1 MGFWERISNIDRRW
15 IFLATGIVV
24 FIPLLFKI
32 ITPTKISEP
41 VRKAYEAI
49 EALPAGANVMISID
63 FDPTSAPECMPMYIA
78 ILRHCFKKN
87 LHVIVL
93 GHIAYGI
100 PLGEMGLQKVS
111 KEFGK
116 KYGIDYINLGYRPG
130 YTAIMVGMG
139 KEIRDFYATDYK
151 GVPVDSFPIMRNIHN
166 YNDIAILIDIA
177 HGFTGDM
184 WVQYA
189 GARFGQK
196 IIIGCTGVVAPD
208 LYPYLQ
214 AGQVEGI
221 IGGMKGAAEYEQ
233 LLKRPDMAAI
243 GMPALS
249 ISHFFLVFLIILAN
263 VGFFIARRKK

>member
-1 MGFWERISNIDRRW
+1 MKILEKIINIDRRV
-15 IFLATGIVV
+15 IFLLIGLVV

-32 ITPTKISEP
+32 VTPTKISEP
-41 VRKAYEAI
+41 VKKAYEAI
-49 EALPAGANVMISID
+49 EALPPGSNVMISID

-78 ILRHCFKKN
+78 ILRHCFKRN
-87 LHVIVL
+87 LRVIVL

-100 PLGEMGLQKVS
+100 PLGEIGLEKVS

-116 KYGIDYINLGYRPG
+116 KYGVDYVNLGFRPG

-139 KEIRDFYATDYK
+139 REIRDFYAQDYR
-151 GVPVDSFPIMRNIHN
+151 GTPIDSFPFMRDVHN
-166 YNDIAILIDIA
+166 YNDIEMLVDIA
-177 HGFTGDM
+177 HGYSAEL

-189 GARFGQK
+189 GARYGQR
-196 IIIGCTGVVAPD
+196 IIIGSTGVVAPD
-208 LYPYLQ
+208 IYPYLQ
-214 AGQVEGI
+214 SGQIEGI

-249 ISHFFLVFLIILAN
+249 ISHFFIVFLIIMAN
-263 VGFFIARRKK
+263 IGFFIRRRKR